1 MLDIIAAHYMRYK
14 NMQTADILK
23 LIYQNEFGCGHLIA
37 DKNAAHV
44 RFVKEWDSADAAPGI
59 LLEDIGNGFCR
70 INIAAAKNL
79 GLFKTPAFESFYRS
93 ASLKCGSPEAFLEKA
108 NAAASLC
115 GSILHHDRNELI
127 AMAKECV
134 NNGCPP
140 FSHSEIYRKN
150 YSPAYRVAAK
160 CFCTSL
166 LNRR

>member
-1 MLDIIAAHYMRYK
+1 MGMERYRTIIRLEE
-14 NMQTADILK
+14 I
-23 LIYQNEFGCGHLIA
+23 
-37 DKNAAHV
+37 
-44 RFVKEWDSADAAPGI
+44 RS
-59 LLEDIGNGFCR
+59 LLESEEYE
-70 INIAAAKNL
+70 AAKEVADSIRKEKIKDSSD
-79 GLFKTPAFESFYRS
+79 LFLLSAVYR
-93 ASLKCGSPEAFLEKA
+93 KCGDF
-108 NAAASLC
+108 
-115 GSILHHDRNELI
+115 